1 MNKPDIGA
9 MAVDVLKRLGYY
21 DTYYQF
27 ETYVLYQSIVEL
39 ADEMFREGYK
49 QGKADRDPQEPGTVT
64 Q

>member
-1 MNKPDIGA
+1 MNKPDIGQ
-9 MAVDVLKRLGYY
+9 MAKDILERLGYY
-21 DTYYQF
+21 DAYYQF
-27 ETYVLYQSIVEL
+27 ETYALHQSIVEL

>member
-9 MAVDVLKRLGYY
+9 MARDILEQLGYY
-21 DTYYQF
+21 DTYQF
-27 ETYVLYQSIVEL
+27 ESYALYQSIVEL
-39 ADEMFREGYK
+39 ADELFREGYK